1 MKPLCDPMF
10 MPIGGE
16 GDGQMERK
24 VERRWGP
31 LLAAFKSENAKLASS
46 VLQTHSGMR
55 LKSDFN
61 EKALQQKYQLFRQK
75 YDEMKKRHKVGRH
88 QLRGETGSAAEGQ
101 PTNVQEAIDRATAD
115 WPLFSMFD
123 ASFGSLQRLREDT
136 HAESVSPA
144 KPLAATA
151 VQEPG
156 APATRPVV
164 APAAKRPRVTRTYSP
179 VCTLPEPGRALQ
191 EDRESTSSPD
201 SDRGTSQP
209 PRLDNS
215 AGCKSRSRA
224 SGRDLRLA
232 KAVGDNRM
240 DVAMKTAEV
249 QASTM
254 MEVAKI
260 RMGSKKEIAE
270 QQLAL
275 SRLQADAAMKQAESA
290 EKQVEMAAK
299 AIDVQEAHYMSLE
312 KLQREKYMSREV
324 LEMTRMFMQDGKKA
338 SEARQLAI
346 KEVFG
351 E

>member
-1 MKPLCDPMF
+1 M
-10 MPIGGE
+10 
-16 GDGQMERK
+16 
-24 VERRWGP
+24 
-31 LLAAFKSENAKLASS
+31 
-46 VLQTHSGMR
+46 HSGMR
-55 LKSDFN
+55 LISDFN

-75 YDEMKKRHKVGRH
+75 YDERKKRHKVGRQ

-101 PTNVQEAIDRATAD
+101 PANMQKAINGNIDRATAD

-136 HAESVSPA
+136 YAESVSPA
-144 KPLAATA
+144 KLLAATA

-164 APAAKRPRVTRTYSP
+164 APGAKRRSVSRTYSP
-179 VCTLPEPGRALQ
+179 VCTLPEPGGALQ
-191 EDRESTSSPD
+191 EDRESTPSPD
-201 SDRGTSQP
+201 SDHGTSQP

-224 SGRDLRLA
+224 SGRDMRFA

-240 DVAMKTAEV
+240 DVAMKTAKV
-249 QASTM
+249 QASTT

-260 RMGSKKEIAE
+260 RMNNKIEIAE

-275 SRLQADAAMKQAESA
+275 SKLQADAAMKQAESA

-299 AIDVQEAHYMSLE
+299 AIDVLE
-312 KLQREKYMSREV
+312 EPLHEPGKTTAREV
-324 LEMTRMFMQDGKKA
+324 YEQGSAGNDKNICAGWKESIRRQAA
-338 SEARQLAI
+338 SNQGS
-346 KEVFG
+346 VW
-351 E
+351 

>member
-1 MKPLCDPMF
+1 MAKHF
-10 MPIGGE
+10 SGY
-16 GDGQMERK
+16 
-24 VERRWGP
+24 
-31 LLAAFKSENAKLASS
+31 AAICPH
-46 VLQTHSGMR
+46 THTAYRMGT
-55 LKSDFN
+55 LW
-61 EKALQQKYQLFRQK
+61 
-75 YDEMKKRHKVGRH
+75 
-88 QLRGETGSAAEGQ
+88 LRGETGSAAEGQ

-260 RMGSKKEIAE
+260 RMDSKEEIAE
-270 QQLAL
+270 QQLQMYVQHFL
-275 SRLQADAAMKQAESA
+275 MLILLRLDSLLYYYS
-290 EKQVEMAAK
+290 
-299 AIDVQEAHYMSLE
+299 DVQL
-312 KLQREKYMSREV
+312 
-324 LEMTRMFMQDGKKA
+324 
-338 SEARQLAI
+338 
-346 KEVFG
+346 
-351 E
+351 